1 MRTNKALFRA
11 SVFGLRLSALALF
24 ATSLLLVATLTTP
37 AAAQEKPDNGKENEE
52 KKDLPLEPTRMLRFT
67 AESGTWISLDVSP
80 DGSQI
85 VFDHLGDLYL
95 LPIAGGAA
103 TRLTEGLSFDAQPR
117 FSPDGSRVVYISDRS
132 GAENVWVISTDG
144 ADTLQITKGNTN
156 EYASPE
162 WTPDSDY
169 VVASKIDGLFGTAK
183 LWLYHADGGTGA
195 ALVKEPDDLKTMGAT
210 FGPDQ
215 RYIWFAERTG
225 NWQYNAIFPQYQ
237 LAVYDRE
244 TGRRTRMSARYGSA
258 FRPAISPDGRWLVY
272 GSRLDVHTGLR
283 IRDTESGEER
293 WLAYPVQRDDQESTA
308 SLDVLPGYAFTP
320 DSRAVVVSY
329 GGRIWRVPVDGTEAT
344 EIPFRIDVELPLGP
358 AVRFEYRI
366 EDSPT
371 FTLQQI
377 RDAVP
382 SPSGDRLA
390 FTALDEL
397 WVMDYPDGEP
407 VRLTDLEVGEFHPA
421 WSPDGASIAF
431 VTWSDAEGGHVYR
444 TGADGGGT
452 PQRLTTVS
460 GYYRQPAWA
469 PDGSR
474 IVAVRSAARDM
485 QEARGF
491 FRSGLGEEFV
501 WIPAT
506 GGDLTLVAPAGNRS
520 APHFSGSSDRI
531 YAYSPSD
538 GLVSFRWDGTDEK
551 EHLKVTGAK
560 LPGAE
565 QPMRAS
571 VVLLS
576 PTGGKALAQVVN
588 DLYVVTV
595 PYVGGETPTVS
606 VAKPEAAAFPVRKL
620 TDVGGQFP
628 AWAEDGE
635 SVHWSIGNAHVVY
648 DLPRAEA
655 FEDSVKAVKKAEAAA
670 AAEEEEAEGG
680 GEGEEDGAEGGE
692 DEAPGDAEAEEPEV
706 EEEEAE
712 AEEEGEEAEEPRY
725 EPDERRIEITAERDI
740 PRGTVVL
747 RGGRAI
753 TMVGDEIIEDAAIVV
768 RDNRIER
775 VGPSAEVETPSGAR
789 EIDMTGTTI
798 IPGFVDTHYHAQ
810 WLVPGIHNTRVWQ
823 YPANLAY
830 GVTTTRDPQTA
841 TTDILTYSDRVETGN
856 LIGPR
861 IYSTG
866 PGVFLTEQIRD
877 LDHARDVL
885 RRYAEYYDTKTF
897 KMYMSG
903 NRQQRQ
909 WLIMA
914 AKELELMPTT
924 EGGLDF
930 PLNLTH
936 AIDGY
941 SGLEHSLPI
950 TPIYEDVV
958 ELFVEAGITHSPTL
972 LVSYGGPFGE
982 NYYYATERV
991 HDDEKLRRF
1000 TPHAEIDAKS
1010 RRRGNNPGP
1019 GGWFM
1024 PEEYVFDN
1032 HARFAKDLIEAGGR
1046 VGIGSH
1052 GQLQGVGYLWELWS
1066 MQSGGMSQH
1075 DALRAATILGAEA
1088 IGFERDIGSIEDGKL
1103 ADLVVFGADPLAD
1116 IRNTAQIR
1124 YVMKNGRLYEGET
1137 LDEVHPRERPFP
1149 PFRWTDREPE
1159 TAAGIRGSI
1168 LGH

>member
-1 MRTNKALFRA
+1 MRSIKAL
-11 SVFGLRLSALALF
+11 GLPALAAAAILILE
-24 ATSLLLVATLTTP
+24 APAVTLAAPVEMATL
-37 AAAQEKPDNGKENEE
+37 AEFHAAQQDTTKENGKGEE
-52 KKDLPLEPTRMLRFT
+52 QKGLPLEPTRTLRFT

-95 LPIAGGAA
+95 LPIGGGAA

-117 FSPDGSRVVYISDRS
+117 FSPDGNRIVYISDRS
-132 GAENVWVISTDG
+132 GAENVWVISTD
-144 ADTLQITKGNTN
+144 AVDTLQITKGKQN

-162 WTPDSDY
+162 WTLDGDY
-169 VVASKIDGLFGTAK
+169 IVASKVDGLFGPAK
-183 LWLYHADGGTGA
+183 LWLYHVDGGTGT
-195 ALVKEPDDLKTMGAT
+195 ALIKEPDDLKTMGAA

-293 WLAYPVQRDDQESTA
+293 WLAYPVQRDDQESRA

-329 GGRIWRVPVDGTEAT
+329 GGRIWRVPVDGAEGT
-344 EIPFRIDVELPLGP
+344 EIPFRIEVALPLGP

-390 FTALDEL
+390 FIALDHL
-397 WVMDYPDGEP
+397 WMMDYPDGEP
-407 VRLTDLEVGEFHPA
+407 VRLTDHEVGEFHPA
-421 WSPDGASIAF
+421 WSPDGTSIAF
-431 VTWSDAEGGHVYR
+431 VTWSDAEGGHIYR
-444 TGADGGGT
+444 TRADGGGT
-452 PQRLTTVS
+452 AERLTRVS

-506 GGDLTLVAPAGNRS
+506 GGDLQLVAPAGNRS

-560 LPGAE
+560 LPGADE
-565 QPMRAS
+565 PMRAS
-571 VVLLS
+571 LVLLA

-635 SVHWSIGNAHVVY
+635 TVHWSIGNAHIVY
-648 DLPRAEA
+648 DLGRAEA
-655 FEDSVKAVKKAEAAA
+655 FEDSVKTVKKAEAAA
-670 AAEEEEAEGG
+670 AAEKAEAEAEG
-680 GEGEEDGAEGGE
+680 EGAEGG
-692 DEAPGDAEAEEPEV
+692 DEGEPGDAQAEEPGEDG
-706 EEEEAE
+706 EEEGE
-712 AEEEGEEAEEPRY
+712 AEEEEEPRY

-753 TMVGDEIIEDAAIVV
+753 TMVGDQIIEDAAIVV
-768 RDNRIER
+768 RDNRIEQ
-775 VGPSAEVETPSGAR
+775 VGPSADVETPSGAR

-1024 PEEYVFDN
+1024 REEYVFDN

-1124 YVMKNGRLYEGET
+1124 YVMKNGRLYDGET
-1137 LDEVHPRERPFP
+1137 LDEVYPRERPFP

-1159 TAAGIRGSI
+1159 TAAGIR
-1168 LGH
+1168 

>member
-1 MRTNKALFRA
+1 MRTKKILGLPALA
-11 SVFGLRLSALALF
+11 LAAMSLLLLSAL
-24 ATSLLLVATLTTP
+24 VTP
-37 AAAQEKPDNGKENEE
+37 AAAQEKPEKENDKEE
-52 KKDLPLEPTRMLRFT
+52 KKGLPLEPTRTLRFT

-144 ADTLQITKGNTN
+144 ADTLQITKGKQN

-162 WTPDSDY
+162 WTPDGDY
-169 VVASKIDGLFGTAK
+169 VVASKVEGLFGPAK
-183 LWLYHADGGTGA
+183 LWLYHVDGGTGT
-195 ALVKEPDDLKTMGAT
+195 ALVKEPDELKTMGAT

-329 GGRIWRVPVDGTEAT
+329 GGRIWRVPVDGAEPT

-358 AVRFEYRI
+358 AVRFAYRI

-390 FTALDEL
+390 FTALDQL

-407 VRLTDLEVGEFHPA
+407 VRLTELDVGEFHPA
-421 WSPDGASIAF
+421 WSPDGTSIAF
-431 VTWSDAEGGHVYR
+431 VTWSDAEGGHIYR
-444 TGADGGGT
+444 KRADGGGT
-452 PQRLTTVS
+452 AERLTHVS

-520 APHFSGSSDRI
+520 TPHFSGSSDRI

-565 QPMRAS
+565 EPMRAS
-571 VVLLS
+571 VVLLA

-635 SVHWSIGNAHVVY
+635 TVHWSIGNAHVVY
-648 DLPRAEA
+648 DLTRAEA
-655 FEDSVKAVKKAEAAA
+655 FEDSLKAVKKAEAAA
-670 AAEEEEAEGG
+670 AAEEDDEGAEGG
-680 GEGEEDGAEGGE
+680 GGGEGADGAEE
-692 DEAPGDAEAEEPEV
+692 EAPGDDQAEEAEEDG
-706 EEEEAE
+706 EEAE
-712 AEEEGEEAEEPRY
+712 DEEEEEPRY
-725 EPDERRIEITAERDI
+725 EPDERRIAITAERDI

-753 TMVGDEIIEDAAIVV
+753 TMVGDQIIEDAAIVV

-789 EIDMTGTTI
+789 EIDMSGTTI

-1075 DALRAATILGAEA
+1075 DALRVATILGAEA

-1124 YVMKNGRLYEGET
+1124 YVMKNGRLYDGET
-1137 LDEVHPRERPFP
+1137 LDEVYPRERPFP

-1159 TAAGIRGSI
+1159 TAAGIR
-1168 LGH
+1168 

>member
-1 MRTNKALFRA
+1 MRTFRSPFRRA
-11 SVFGLRLSALALF
+11 VLGLRLSSRALAAAFLMLF
-24 ATSLLLVATLTTP
+24 VTTATP
-37 AAAQEKPDNGKENEE
+37 AAAQEKPENGNDKGEE
-52 KKDLPLEPTRMLRFT
+52 GLPLEPTRTLRFT
-67 AESGTWISLDVSP
+67 AETGTWISLDVSP

-95 LPIAGGAA
+95 LPIAGGTA
-103 TRLTEGLSFDAQPR
+103 TRLTEGISFDAQPR

-144 ADTLQITKGNTN
+144 ADTLQITKGKQN

-162 WTPDSDY
+162 WTPDGDY

-183 LWLYHADGGTGA
+183 LWLYHVDGGTGT
-195 ALVKEPDDLKTMGAT
+195 ALVKEPDELKTMGAA

-244 TGRRTRMSARYGSA
+244 TGRRTSMSARYGSA

-272 GSRLDVHTGLR
+272 GSRLDEHTGLR

-320 DSRAVVVSY
+320 DSRAIVVSY
-329 GGRIWRVPVDGTEAT
+329 GGRIWRVPIDGSEAT
-344 EIPFRIDVELPLGP
+344 EIPFRIDVDLPLGP
-358 AVRFEYRI
+358 EVRFAYRI

-390 FTALDEL
+390 FTALDQL

-407 VRLTDLEVGEFHPA
+407 VRLTDLDVGEFHPA
-421 WSPDGASIAF
+421 WSPDGTSIAF
-431 VTWSDAEGGHVYR
+431 VTWSDTEGGHIYR
-444 TGADGGGT
+444 TRADGSGT
-452 PQRLTTVS
+452 AQRLTRVS
-460 GYYRQPAWA
+460 GYYQQPAWA

-474 IVAVRSAARDM
+474 IVAIRSAARDM

-491 FRSGLGEEFV
+491 FRGGLGEEFV
-501 WIPAT
+501 WIPAS
-506 GGDLTLVAPAGNRS
+506 GGDLTLVAPAGDRS

-531 YAYSPSD
+531 YAYSPTD

-565 QPMRAS
+565 EPMRAS
-571 VVLLS
+571 IVLLS
-576 PTGGKALAQVVN
+576 PTGGQALAQVVN

-635 SVHWSIGNAHVVY
+635 SVHWSIGNAHIVY
-648 DLPRAEA
+648 DLVRAEA
-655 FEDSVKAVKKAEAAA
+655 FEDSVKAVKKAEAAEA
-670 AAEEEEAEGG
+670 DEGAGDGGEGAKGAEEEAP
-680 GEGEEDGAEGGE
+680 GAEQA
-692 DEAPGDAEAEEPEV
+692 APGAGS
-706 EEEEAE
+706 EEEAE
-712 AEEEGEEAEEPRY
+712 AEEAEEPRY
-725 EPDERRIEITAERDI
+725 EPDERHIEITAERDI

-753 TMVGDEIIEDAAIVV
+753 TMVGNQIIDDAAVV
-768 RDNRIER
+768 VHDNRIER

-810 WLVPGIHNTRVWQ
+810 WLVPGIHNSRVWQ

-885 RRYAEYYDTKTF
+885 RRYSEYYDTKTF

-930 PLNLTH
+930 PLDLTH

-958 ELFVEAGITHSPTL
+958 ELFVETGITHTPTL
-972 LVSYGGPFGE
+972 LVSYGGPFAE
-982 NYYYATERV
+982 NYYFATERV

-1000 TPHAEIDAKS
+1000 TPHAEIDAKA

-1024 PEEYVFDN
+1024 REEYVFDD

-1052 GQLQGVGYLWELWS
+1052 GQLQGLGYLWELWS
-1066 MQSGGMSQH
+1066 MQSGGMSEH

-1124 YVMKNGRLYEGET
+1124 YVMKNGRLYDGET
-1137 LDEVHPRERPFP
+1137 LDEIYPRERPFP
-1149 PFRWTDREPE
+1149 PFRWTDRDPD
-1159 TAAGIRGSI
+1159 TAAGIR
-1168 LGH
+1168 

>member
-1 MRTNKALFRA
+1 MRSIKAL
-11 SVFGLRLSALALF
+11 GLPALAAAAILILE
-24 ATSLLLVATLTTP
+24 APAVTLAAPVEMATL
-37 AAAQEKPDNGKENEE
+37 AEFDAAQQDTTKENGEGEEE
-52 KKDLPLEPTRMLRFT
+52 KGLPLEPTRTLRFT

-95 LPIAGGAA
+95 LPIGGGAA

-117 FSPDGSRVVYISDRS
+117 FSPDGNRIVYISDRS
-132 GAENVWVISTDG
+132 GAENVWVISTD
-144 ADTLQITKGNTN
+144 AVDTLQITKGKQN

-162 WTPDSDY
+162 WTLDGDY
-169 VVASKIDGLFGTAK
+169 IVASKVDGLFGPAK
-183 LWLYHADGGTGA
+183 LWLYHVDGGTGT
-195 ALVKEPDDLKTMGAT
+195 ALIKEPDDLKTMGAA

-293 WLAYPVQRDDQESTA
+293 WLAYPVQRDDQESRA

-329 GGRIWRVPVDGTEAT
+329 GGRIWRVPVDGAEGT
-344 EIPFRIDVELPLGP
+344 EIPFRIEVALPLGP

-390 FTALDEL
+390 FIALDHL

-407 VRLTDLEVGEFHPA
+407 VRLTDHEVGEFHPA
-421 WSPDGASIAF
+421 WSPDGTSIAF
-431 VTWSDAEGGHVYR
+431 VTWSDEEGGHIYR
-444 TGADGGGT
+444 TRADGGGT
-452 PQRLTTVS
+452 AERLTRVS

-506 GGDLTLVAPAGNRS
+506 GGDLQLVAPAGNRS
-520 APHFSGSSDRI
+520 APHFSSSSDRI

-560 LPGAE
+560 LPGADE
-565 QPMRAS
+565 PMRAS
-571 VVLLS
+571 LVLLA

-635 SVHWSIGNAHVVY
+635 TVHWSIGNAHIVY
-648 DLPRAEA
+648 DLGRAEA

-670 AAEEEEAEGG
+670 AAEKAEAEAEG
-680 GEGEEDGAEGGE
+680 EGAEGG
-692 DEAPGDAEAEEPEV
+692 DEGEPGDAQAEEPGEDG
-706 EEEEAE
+706 EEEGE
-712 AEEEGEEAEEPRY
+712 AEEEEEPRY

-753 TMVGDEIIEDAAIVV
+753 TMVGDQIIEDAAIVV
-768 RDNRIER
+768 RDNRIEQ
-775 VGPSAEVETPSGAR
+775 VGPSADVETPSGAR

-1024 PEEYVFDN
+1024 REEYVFDN

-1124 YVMKNGRLYEGET
+1124 YVMKNGRLYDGET
-1137 LDEVHPRERPFP
+1137 LDEVYPRERPFP

-1159 TAAGIRGSI
+1159 TAAGIR
-1168 LGH
+1168 

>member
-1 MRTNKALFRA
+1 MRSIKAL
-11 SVFGLRLSALALF
+11 GLPALAAAAILILE
-24 ATSLLLVATLTTP
+24 APAVTLAAPVEMATL
-37 AAAQEKPDNGKENEE
+37 AEFHAAQQDTTKENGKGEE
-52 KKDLPLEPTRMLRFT
+52 QKGLPLEPTRTLRFT

-95 LPIAGGAA
+95 LPIGGGAA

-117 FSPDGSRVVYISDRS
+117 FSPDGNRIVYISDRS
-132 GAENVWVISTDG
+132 GAENVWVISTD
-144 ADTLQITKGNTN
+144 AVDTLQITKGKQN

-162 WTPDSDY
+162 WTLDGDY
-169 VVASKIDGLFGTAK
+169 IVASKVDGLFGPAK
-183 LWLYHADGGTGA
+183 LWLYHVDGGTGT
-195 ALVKEPDDLKTMGAT
+195 ALIKEPDDLKTMGAA

-293 WLAYPVQRDDQESTA
+293 WLAYPVQRDDQESRA

-329 GGRIWRVPVDGTEAT
+329 GGRIWRVPVDGAEGT
-344 EIPFRIDVELPLGP
+344 EIPFRIEVALPLGP

-390 FTALDEL
+390 FIALDHL
-397 WVMDYPDGEP
+397 WMMDYPDGEP
-407 VRLTDLEVGEFHPA
+407 VRLTDHEVGEFHPA
-421 WSPDGASIAF
+421 WSPDGTSIAF
-431 VTWSDAEGGHVYR
+431 VTWSDAEGGHIYR
-444 TGADGGGT
+444 TRADGGGT
-452 PQRLTTVS
+452 AERLTRVS

-506 GGDLTLVAPAGNRS
+506 GGDLQLVAPAGNRS

-560 LPGAE
+560 LPGADE
-565 QPMRAS
+565 PMRAS
-571 VVLLS
+571 LVLLA

-635 SVHWSIGNAHVVY
+635 TVHWSIGNAHIVY
-648 DLPRAEA
+648 DLGRAEA

-670 AAEEEEAEGG
+670 AAEKAEAEAEG
-680 GEGEEDGAEGGE
+680 EGAEGG
-692 DEAPGDAEAEEPEV
+692 DEGEPGDAQAEEPGEDG
-706 EEEEAE
+706 EEEGE
-712 AEEEGEEAEEPRY
+712 AEEEEEPRY

-753 TMVGDEIIEDAAIVV
+753 TMVGDQIIEDAAIVV
-768 RDNRIER
+768 RDNRIEQ
-775 VGPSAEVETPSGAR
+775 VGPSADVETPSGAR

-1024 PEEYVFDN
+1024 REEYVFDN

-1124 YVMKNGRLYEGET
+1124 YVMKNGRLYDGET
-1137 LDEVHPRERPFP
+1137 LDEVYPRERPFP

-1159 TAAGIRGSI
+1159 TAAGIR
-1168 LGH
+1168 

>member
-1 MRTNKALFRA
+1 MRTFRVPFRHAAL
-11 SVFGLRLSALALF
+11 GLRLPSRALAAAFL
-24 ATSLLLVATLTTP
+24 AASLVLLLATATP
-37 AAAQEKPDNGKENEE
+37 AAAQEKPGNGNDKEEE
-52 KKDLPLEPTRMLRFT
+52 GLPLEPTRTLRFT
-67 AESGTWISLDVSP
+67 AETGTWISLDVSP

-95 LPIAGGAA
+95 LPIAGGTA
-103 TRLTEGLSFDAQPR
+103 TRLTEGISFDAQPR

-144 ADTLQITKGNTN
+144 ADTLQITKGKQN

-162 WTPDSDY
+162 WTPDGDY

-183 LWLYHADGGTGA
+183 LWLYHVDGGTGT
-195 ALVKEPDDLKTMGAT
+195 ALVKEPDELKTMGAA

-244 TGRRTRMSARYGSA
+244 TGRRTTMSARYGSA

-272 GSRLDVHTGLR
+272 GSRLDEHTGLR
-283 IRDTESGEER
+283 IRNTESGEER

-320 DSRAVVVSY
+320 DSRAIVVSY
-329 GGRIWRVPVDGTEAT
+329 GGRIWRVPVDGSEAT
-344 EIPFRIDVELPLGP
+344 EIPFRIDVDLPLGP
-358 AVRFEYRI
+358 EVRFAYRI

-390 FTALDEL
+390 FTALDQL

-407 VRLTDLEVGEFHPA
+407 VRLTDLDVGEFHPA
-421 WSPDGASIAF
+421 WSPDGTSIAF
-431 VTWSDAEGGHVYR
+431 VTWSDAEGGHIYR
-444 TGADGGGT
+444 TRADGSGT
-452 PQRLTTVS
+452 AQRLTRVS
-460 GYYRQPAWA
+460 GYYQQPAWA

-474 IVAVRSAARDM
+474 IVAIRSAARDM

-491 FRSGLGEEFV
+491 FRGGLGEEFV
-501 WIPAT
+501 WIPAS
-506 GGDLTLVAPAGNRS
+506 GGDLTLVAPAGDRS

-531 YAYSPSD
+531 YAYSPTD

-565 QPMRAS
+565 EPMRAS
-571 VVLLS
+571 IVLLS
-576 PTGGKALAQVVN
+576 PTGGQALAQVVN

-635 SVHWSIGNAHVVY
+635 SVHWSIGNAHIVY
-648 DLPRAEA
+648 DLVRAEA
-655 FEDSVKAVKKAEAAA
+655 FEDSVKAVKKAEAA
-670 AAEEEEAEGG
+670 EADEGAGDG
-680 GEGEEDGAEGGE
+680 GEGAKGGE
-692 DEAPGDAEAEEPEV
+692 EEAPGDEQAAPGAGG
-706 EEEEAE
+706 EEEAE
-712 AEEEGEEAEEPRY
+712 AEEAEEPRY

-753 TMVGDEIIEDAAIVV
+753 TMVGNQIIDDAAIVV
-768 RDNRIER
+768 HDNRIER

-789 EIDMTGTTI
+789 EIDITGTTI

-810 WLVPGIHNTRVWQ
+810 WLVPGIHNSRVWQ

-830 GVTTTRDPQTA
+830 GVTTTRDPQTS

-885 RRYAEYYDTKTF
+885 RRYSEYYDTKTF

-930 PLNLTH
+930 PLDLTH

-958 ELFVEAGITHSPTL
+958 ELFVETGITHTPTL
-972 LVSYGGPFGE
+972 LVSYGGPFAE
-982 NYYYATERV
+982 NYYFATERV

-1000 TPHAEIDAKS
+1000 TPHAEIDAKA

-1024 PEEYVFDN
+1024 REEYVFDD

-1052 GQLQGVGYLWELWS
+1052 GQLQGLGYLWELWS
-1066 MQSGGMSQH
+1066 MQSGGMSEH

-1124 YVMKNGRLYEGET
+1124 YVMKNGRLYDGET
-1137 LDEVHPRERPFP
+1137 LDEIYPRERPFP
-1149 PFRWTDREPE
+1149 PFRWTDRDPD
-1159 TAAGIRGSI
+1159 TAAGIR
-1168 LGH
+1168 

>member
-1 MRTNKALFRA
+1 MRSIKAL
-11 SVFGLRLSALALF
+11 GLPALAAAAILILE
-24 ATSLLLVATLTTP
+24 APAVTLAAPVEMATL
-37 AAAQEKPDNGKENEE
+37 AEFHAAQQDTTKENGKGEE
-52 KKDLPLEPTRMLRFT
+52 QKGLPLEPTRTLRFT

-95 LPIAGGAA
+95 LPIGGGAA

-117 FSPDGSRVVYISDRS
+117 FSPDGNLIVYISDRS
-132 GAENVWVISTDG
+132 GAENVWVISTD
-144 ADTLQITKGNTN
+144 AVDTLQITKGKQN

-162 WTPDSDY
+162 WTLDGDY
-169 VVASKIDGLFGTAK
+169 IVASKVDGLFGPAK
-183 LWLYHADGGTGA
+183 LWLYHVDGGTGT
-195 ALVKEPDDLKTMGAT
+195 ALIKEPDDLKTMGAA

-293 WLAYPVQRDDQESTA
+293 WLAYPVQRDDQESRA
-308 SLDVLPGYAFTP
+308 SLDVLPGYAFMP

-329 GGRIWRVPVDGTEAT
+329 GGRIWRVPVDGAEGT
-344 EIPFRIDVELPLGP
+344 EIPFRIEVALPLGP

-390 FTALDEL
+390 FIALDHL
-397 WVMDYPDGEP
+397 WVMDYPDGES
-407 VRLTDLEVGEFHPA
+407 VRLTDHEVGEFHPA
-421 WSPDGASIAF
+421 WSPDGTSIAF
-431 VTWSDAEGGHVYR
+431 VTWSDEEGGHIYR
-444 TGADGGGT
+444 TRADGGGT
-452 PQRLTTVS
+452 AERLTRVS

-506 GGDLTLVAPAGNRS
+506 GGDLQLVAPAGNRS
-520 APHFSGSSDRI
+520 APHFSSSSDRI

-565 QPMRAS
+565 EPMRAS
-571 VVLLS
+571 LVLLA

-635 SVHWSIGNAHVVY
+635 TVHWSIGNAHIVY
-648 DLPRAEA
+648 DLGRAEA

-670 AAEEEEAEGG
+670 AAEKAEAEAEG
-680 GEGEEDGAEGGE
+680 EGAEGG
-692 DEAPGDAEAEEPEV
+692 DEGEPGDAQAEEPGEDG
-706 EEEEAE
+706 EEEGE
-712 AEEEGEEAEEPRY
+712 AEEEEEPRY

-753 TMVGDEIIEDAAIVV
+753 TMVGDQIIENAAIVV
-768 RDNRIER
+768 RDNRIEQ
-775 VGPSAEVETPSGAR
+775 VGPSADVETPSGAR

-1024 PEEYVFDN
+1024 REEYVFDN

-1124 YVMKNGRLYEGET
+1124 YVMKNGRLYDGET
-1137 LDEVHPRERPFP
+1137 LDEVYPRERPFP

-1159 TAAGIRGSI
+1159 TAAGIR
-1168 LGH
+1168 

>member
-1 MRTNKALFRA
+1 MRSIKAL
-11 SVFGLRLSALALF
+11 GLPALAAAAILILE
-24 ATSLLLVATLTTP
+24 APAVTLAAPVEKATL
-37 AAAQEKPDNGKENEE
+37 AEFHAAQQDTTKENGKGEE
-52 KKDLPLEPTRMLRFT
+52 QKGLPLEPTRTLRFT

-95 LPIAGGAA
+95 LPIGGGAA

-117 FSPDGSRVVYISDRS
+117 FSPDGNRIVYISDRS
-132 GAENVWVISTDG
+132 GAENVWVISTD
-144 ADTLQITKGNTN
+144 AVDTLQITKGKQN

-162 WTPDSDY
+162 WTLDGDY
-169 VVASKIDGLFGTAK
+169 IVASKVDGLFGPAK
-183 LWLYHADGGTGA
+183 LWLYHVDGGTGT
-195 ALVKEPDDLKTMGAT
+195 ALIKEPDDLKTMGAA

-293 WLAYPVQRDDQESTA
+293 WLAYPVQRDDQESRA

-329 GGRIWRVPVDGTEAT
+329 GGRIWRVPVDGAEGT
-344 EIPFRIDVELPLGP
+344 EIPFRIEVALPLGP

-390 FTALDEL
+390 FIALDHL
-397 WVMDYPDGEP
+397 WMMDYPDGEP
-407 VRLTDLEVGEFHPA
+407 VRLTDHEVGEFHPA
-421 WSPDGASIAF
+421 WSPDGTSIAF
-431 VTWSDAEGGHVYR
+431 VTWSDAEGGHIYR
-444 TGADGGGT
+444 TRADGGGT
-452 PQRLTTVS
+452 AERLTRVS

-506 GGDLTLVAPAGNRS
+506 GGDLQLVAPAGNRS

-560 LPGAE
+560 LPGADE
-565 QPMRAS
+565 PMRAS
-571 VVLLS
+571 LVLLA

-635 SVHWSIGNAHVVY
+635 TVHWSIGNAHIVY
-648 DLPRAEA
+648 DLGRAEA

-670 AAEEEEAEGG
+670 AAEKAEAEAEG
-680 GEGEEDGAEGGE
+680 EGAEGG
-692 DEAPGDAEAEEPEV
+692 DEGEPGDAQAEEPGEDG
-706 EEEEAE
+706 EEEGE
-712 AEEEGEEAEEPRY
+712 AEEEEEPRY

-753 TMVGDEIIEDAAIVV
+753 TMVGDQIIEDAAIVV
-768 RDNRIER
+768 RDNRIEQ
-775 VGPSAEVETPSGAR
+775 VGPSADVETPSGAR

-1024 PEEYVFDN
+1024 REEYVFDN

-1124 YVMKNGRLYEGET
+1124 YVMKNGRLYDGET
-1137 LDEVHPRERPFP
+1137 LDEVYPRERPFP

-1159 TAAGIRGSI
+1159 TAAGIR
-1168 LGH
+1168 

>member
-1 MRTNKALFRA
+1 MRSIKAL
-11 SVFGLRLSALALF
+11 GLPALAAAAILILE
-24 ATSLLLVATLTTP
+24 APAVTLAAPVEMATL
-37 AAAQEKPDNGKENEE
+37 AEFHAAQQDTTKENGKGEE
-52 KKDLPLEPTRMLRFT
+52 QKGLPLEPTRTLRFT

-95 LPIAGGAA
+95 LPIGGGAA

-117 FSPDGSRVVYISDRS
+117 FSPDGNRIVYISDRS
-132 GAENVWVISTDG
+132 GAENVWVISTD
-144 ADTLQITKGNTN
+144 AVDTLQITKGKQN

-162 WTPDSDY
+162 WTLDGDY
-169 VVASKIDGLFGTAK
+169 IVASKVDGLFGPAK
-183 LWLYHADGGTGA
+183 LWLYHVDGGTGT
-195 ALVKEPDDLKTMGAT
+195 ALIKEPDDLKTMGAA

-293 WLAYPVQRDDQESTA
+293 WLAYPVQRDDQESRA

-329 GGRIWRVPVDGTEAT
+329 GGRIWRVPVDGAEGT
-344 EIPFRIDVELPLGP
+344 EIPFRIEVALPLGP

-390 FTALDEL
+390 FIALDHL
-397 WVMDYPDGEP
+397 WMMDYPDGEP
-407 VRLTDLEVGEFHPA
+407 VRLTDHEVGEFHPA
-421 WSPDGASIAF
+421 WSPDGTSIAF
-431 VTWSDAEGGHVYR
+431 VTWSDEEGGHIYR
-444 TGADGGGT
+444 TRADGGGT
-452 PQRLTTVS
+452 AERLTRVS

-506 GGDLTLVAPAGNRS
+506 GGDLQLVAPAGNRS

-560 LPGAE
+560 LPGADE
-565 QPMRAS
+565 PMRAS
-571 VVLLS
+571 LVLLA

-635 SVHWSIGNAHVVY
+635 TVHWSIGNAHIVY
-648 DLPRAEA
+648 DLGRAEA
-655 FEDSVKAVKKAEAAA
+655 FEDSVKTVKKAEAAA
-670 AAEEEEAEGG
+670 AAEKAEAEAEG
-680 GEGEEDGAEGGE
+680 EGAEGG
-692 DEAPGDAEAEEPEV
+692 DEGEPGDAQAEEPGEDG
-706 EEEEAE
+706 EEEGE
-712 AEEEGEEAEEPRY
+712 AEEEEEPRY

-753 TMVGDEIIEDAAIVV
+753 TMVGDQIIEDAAIVV
-768 RDNRIER
+768 RDNRIEQ
-775 VGPSAEVETPSGAR
+775 VGPSADVETPSGAR

-1024 PEEYVFDN
+1024 REEYVFDN

-1124 YVMKNGRLYEGET
+1124 YVMKNGRLYDGET
-1137 LDEVHPRERPFP
+1137 LDEVYPRERPFP

-1159 TAAGIRGSI
+1159 TAAGIR
-1168 LGH
+1168 